1 MDNELWRI
9 SYTINEA
16 RLILAVL
23 ALTADL
29 TQIALLLL
37 AGVEKFLLITGVRV
51 GESAARDQ
59 RIAVSCGRNGAECG
73 QGWLQVQPPAAASDV
88 LAPLLH
94 WRVCHIWDW
103 LTFYAPAIAASTA
116 LVAEVYGGDEA
127 LERNARTG
135 CIGCPLAEVDTAL
148 DYVLTL
154 PEWAYLAPLKRL
166 RLTLPQLRLFKWR
179 LQKDGERN
187 KDGKFSAN
195 PSRKGPLT
203 MDARRM
209 GLRTV
214 VVVQR
219 EINRAAR
226 RLGRPRISL
235 INWQEFKR
243 IRELIAANTWPQRW
257 TGDEP
262 RGDMLIAQ
270 TYHDGSRQELLL
282 TEGLE

>member
-1 MDNELWRI
+1 
-9 SYTINEA
+9 
-16 RLILAVL
+16 
-23 ALTADL
+23 
-29 TQIALLLL
+29 
-37 AGVEKFLLITGVRV
+37 
-51 GESAARDQ
+51 
-59 RIAVSCGRNGAECG
+59 
-73 QGWLQVQPPAAASDV
+73 
-88 LAPLLH
+88 
-94 WRVCHIWDW
+94 
-103 LTFYAPAIAASTA
+103 
-116 LVAEVYGGDEA
+116 
-127 LERNARTG
+127 
-135 CIGCPLAEVDTAL
+135 
-148 DYVLTL
+148 
-154 PEWAYLAPLKRL
+154 
-166 RLTLPQLRLFKWR
+166 
-179 LQKDGERN
+179 
-187 KDGKFSAN
+187 
-195 PSRKGPLT
+195 